1 MILALAN
8 NIQSLLIKITII
20 IAVLAGLFL
29 VHNWQVNTAVDKAV
43 ATQKAE
49 YNKLNQSLQNKSLM
63 FECSIKDDVSK
74 ITKEK
79 DAKIKDITRKYN
91 AAIDSLRQHSA
102 STSTSSNPTT
112 DSSNAKS
119 TTGIVT
125 EGLFADHAQVSL
137 GIARDAEELKQ
148 HLNACYQQYDAVKD
162 QLDNY
167 RK

>member
-8 NIQSLLIKITII
+8 NIQSLVIKVTII

-29 VHNWQVNTAVDKAV
+29 VHNWQVNAAVDKAV

-49 YNKLNQSLQNKSLM
+49 YNKLNQSLQNKSLI
-63 FECSIKDDVSK
+63 FECSIKDDVRT

-91 AAIDSLRQHSA
+91 AAIDSLRQYSA
-102 STSTSSNPTT
+102 STSTSSNSTT
-112 DSSNAKS
+112 DSSNAES
-119 TTGIVT
+119 TKGIVT

>member
-8 NIQSLLIKITII
+8 NIQSLLIKVTII

-29 VHNWQVNTAVDKAV
+29 VHNWQVNAAVDKAV

-49 YNKLNQSLQNKSLM
+49 YNKLNQSLQNKSQM
-63 FECSIKDDVSK
+63 FECSIKDDVNA

-91 AAIDSLRQHSA
+91 AAIASLRQYSA
-102 STSTSSNPTT
+102 STSTTSNPTS
-112 DSSNAKS
+112 DSGNAQS
-119 TTGIVT
+119 TKGIVT